1 MVNNSLNH
9 HYYHLYEYEMFC
21 FCPGVRNRTVK
32 VFEEMTFDEFYDKFT
47 GILIPPTIT
56 KKRFLYSNRYRRLFW
71 RNVIRE
77 GNRVYIP
84 KF

>member
-1 MVNNSLNH
+1 
-9 HYYHLYEYEMFC
+9 MFC
-21 FCPGVRNRTVK
+21 FYPGVRNRTVK

-47 GILIPPTIT
+47 GTIIPPTII

>member
-1 MVNNSLNH
+1 
-9 HYYHLYEYEMFC
+9 MFC
-21 FCPGVRNRTVK
+21 FCFGHRDRTVK
-32 VFEEMTFDEFYDKFT
+32 VFEEMTFDEFYDKFAGT
-47 GILIPPTIT
+47 IISPTIT

>member
-1 MVNNSLNH
+1 
-9 HYYHLYEYEMFC
+9 MFC

-47 GILIPPTIT
+47 GTIISPTIT

-71 RNVIRE
+71 RNMIHRE
-77 GNRVYIP
+77 HRVYIP